1 MQNGCKI
8 SLMNPQQS
16 SALWEAQAEASG
28 KGERWVAALLSWDW
42 WCLPKGESRCSG
54 ARTPSDPAH
63 TGVPVSYVLLACSSP
78 DQQLLWR
85 TACACECVCVRG
97 RERERERQGEDLWA
111 GPCQQVQSQ
120 QGEKP
125 YHPQVQYNARIQESN
140 LRFLISLPRLF
151 QPACPVYSRIK

>member
-1 MQNGCKI
+1 
-8 SLMNPQQS
+8 MNPQQS

-28 KGERWVAALLSWDW
+28 KRERWVAALLSWDW

-54 ARTPSDPAH
+54 AGTPSDPAH

-97 RERERERQGEDLWA
+97 RERERDRERIYGLGHA
-111 GPCQQVQSQ
+111 SRSNPSM
-120 QGEKP
+120 EK
-125 YHPQVQYNARIQESN
+125 N
-140 LRFLISLPRLF
+140 LTILR
-151 QPACPVYSRIK
+151 YSIMRVFRKVIFDF